1 MLLTRILLSEIP
13 ARSAIP
19 SGIAIPSRIA
29 IPSGIVIPMRIA
41 LNVLGV
47 LFLLMG
53 CVWFLQGINI
63 LPGSFMTG
71 QTKWAVYGGQA
82 KTGTETATRK

>member
-1 MLLTRILLSEIP
+1 
-13 ARSAIP
+13 
-19 SGIAIPSRIA
+19 
-29 IPSGIVIPMRIA
+29 MRIA
-41 LNVLGV
+41 LNVVGV

-71 QTKWAVYGGQA
+71 QTKWAIYGALMAVVGIA
-82 KTGTETATRK
+82 LLISGRRRRV